1 MVKEEKVKREL
12 HCEDYGSCQKWEGG
26 EEEKCHSSYQRSYL
40 STHDLKTVV

>member
-1 MVKEEKVKREL
+1 MKTMVAVKNGR
-12 HCEDYGSCQKWEGG
+12 GG